1 MPHTSF
7 SRFSRRDAL
16 KAIAAAPVAL
26 AAPRWLPGAEASASL
41 PPVRQLTRGP
51 KHHWFSYYDKR
62 EFDPTGRYVLGME
75 VDFEH
80 RSPRPDDVIR
90 IGMVDLGD
98 GDRWIEL
105 GESRAWCWQQG
116 CMLQWRPGAESEIVW
131 NDRQG
136 DHFVCHI
143 MDVKTRAKRSI
154 PHPIYTVSPDG
165 RWAVAPDFRRLND
178 VRPGYGYVGL
188 PDPFADRLAPAES
201 GIWRID
207 LESGDAK
214 LLISLADIVRVPWDK
229 GDFSPA
235 KHWFNHLLVNPD
247 GSRFEFL
254 HRWVNPGQK
263 GFMTRML
270 TAAADG
276 SDIRIVDPSGYTSH
290 FIWRDPQHILAW
302 SRHESHGDA
311 FYLYEDRT
319 GGKVEV
325 VGAGVMT
332 KNGHCTYL
340 PGNAWI
346 LNDTYPDKDRNQNV
360 YLYEVATGRRVPLGS
375 FRLPPEY
382 AGEWRCDTH
391 PRFSPDGRL
400 VVIDSPHTGE
410 GRQLFLIDIGGIVG

>member
-1 MPHTSF
+1 
-7 SRFSRRDAL
+7 
-16 KAIAAAPVAL
+16 
-26 AAPRWLPGAEASASL
+26 
-41 PPVRQLTRGP
+41 
-51 KHHWFSYYDKR
+51 
-62 EFDPTGRYVLGME
+62 
-75 VDFEH
+75 
-80 RSPRPDDVIR
+80 
-90 IGMVDLGD
+90 
-98 GDRWIEL
+98 
-105 GESRAWCWQQG
+105 
-116 CMLQWRPGAESEIVW
+116 
-131 NDRQG
+131 
-136 DHFVCHI
+136 
-143 MDVKTRAKRSI
+143 
-154 PHPIYTVSPDG
+154 
-165 RWAVAPDFRRLND
+165 
-178 VRPGYGYVGL
+178 
-188 PDPFADRLAPAES
+188 
-201 GIWRID
+201 
-207 LESGDAK
+207 
-214 LLISLADIVRVPWDK
+214 
-229 GDFSPA
+229 
-235 KHWFNHLLVNPD
+235 
-247 GSRFEFL
+247 
-254 HRWVNPGQK
+254 
-263 GFMTRML
+263 MTRML